1 MNIGSV
7 IAIAIA
13 LVIAIA
19 IVVWLVIFDGL
30 NGKKETKD

>member
-13 LVIAIA
+13 VATAIAIA
-19 IVVWLVIFDGL
+19 VWLIIFDGL
-30 NGKKETKD
+30 NGKKKKKD

>member
-13 LVIAIA
+13 VATAIAIA
-19 IVVWLVIFDGL
+19 VWLIVFDGL
-30 NGKKETKD
+30 NGKKKKND